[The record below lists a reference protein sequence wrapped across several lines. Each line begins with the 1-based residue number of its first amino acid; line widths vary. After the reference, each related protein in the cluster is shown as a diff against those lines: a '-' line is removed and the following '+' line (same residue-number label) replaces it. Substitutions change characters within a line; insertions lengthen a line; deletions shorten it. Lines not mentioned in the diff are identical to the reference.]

1 MPIIIKMYPG
11 GLYALIK
18 DVISSWEVIAV
29 TLAMLLFIKI
39 VFYVSSS
46 YRKPIAIKKMIKK
59 KKPKPEPAAAAN
71 PEESQGGD
79 SSNNELGLEEA

>member
-1 MPIIIKMYPG
+1 MYPG